1 MTQQTLAI
9 IDYGSGNLRS
19 AAKAFE
25 HVIATENLPFNVKIT
40 GEAADIDAA
49 DRIVLPGQGAFG
61 DCMNGLKSVEGMIPA
76 LEKAVLEDKKPFLGI
91 CVGMQLLAGKGYEHG
106 EHDGLGWI
114 PGKVVPIKPNDS
126 SLKIP
131 HMGWNTVAYMA
142 QNDEI
147 SQNFAVFLK
156 ESNKKN
162 DPYFYFVHSFMFE
175 SEEKAH
181 VLGRTDYGS
190 DVTALIGRANIIGA
204 QFHPEKSQEDG
215 LALLSAFLRW
225 TPNC

>member
-25 HVIATENLPFNVKIT
+25 HVIATENFPFDVKIT
-40 GEAADIDAA
+40 SNAADIEAA

-61 DCMNGLKSVEGMIPA
+61 DCMSGLKSVEGMVSA

-91 CVGMQLLAGKGYEHG
+91 CVGMQLLADKGYEHG
-106 EHDGLGWI
+106 EHEGLGWI
-114 PGKVVPIKPNDS
+114 PGKVVPIEPNES

-131 HMGWNTVAYMA
+131 HMGWNTMEYTAE
-142 QNDEI
+142 NDEN
-147 SQNFAVFLK
+147 SQNFAIFLK

-175 SEEKAH
+175 SKEKAY
-181 VLGRTDYGS
+181 VLGRTDYGGN
-190 DVTALIGRANIIGA
+190 VTALIGRANIIGA